1 MLGDMNTPRPS
12 GIPLRADRD
21 AYEREQRRSLTRA
34 ITAMALSRRGEDPAD
49 LLRAAWPHDSAAEI
63 LTKAATTPT
72 STSSYPTYTTA
83 KTLPALA
90 PQSAS
95 VRLFASAMQV
105 DLAGVSKVRI
115 PYMAATPQ
123 PGFIGEGAA
132 APLAQFSLAGVDL
145 GPACKLL
152 ILSAVTGEL
161 ENATPE
167 SASAIIGR
175 SLAEATAKSLDT
187 AVFGS
192 VAATAGLRPAG
203 LLAGVSVTT
212 ATAGGGLAA
221 LVADIGNLAGQ
232 VADAGI
238 AADDLIIITHPETA
252 TKLRLLASPAF
263 TNVVLGTPQVAV
275 GTVIAVAP
283 GGLAV
288 AYSGV
293 PQVEVSREALA
304 HFEDTS
310 PLPIATGAQGSGV
323 LATPVR
329 SAFQTDSLIIRV
341 RCRCAWAALPG
352 AVQYLTG
359 ATW

>member
-12 GIPLRADRD
+12 GIPLRPDHD
-21 AYEREQRRSLTRA
+21 LYEREQRRSLVRA
-34 ITAMALSRRGEDPAD
+34 ITAKALGHKDAEG
-49 LLRAAWPHDSAAEI
+49 LLQRTWPHDSVAEMV
-63 LTKAATTPT
+63 LKAAVSPT
-72 STSSYPTYTTA
+72 STSSYPAYTTA

-90 PQSAS
+90 PQSAA
-95 VRLFASAMQV
+95 VRLFASAMQISL
-105 DLAGVSKVRI
+105 DGVASISI
-115 PYMAATPQ
+115 PVAATQPQ
-123 PGFIGEGAA
+123 PGFVPEGAA
-132 APLAQFSLAGVDL
+132 APLAQFSLSSVTV
-145 GPACKLL
+145 GPACKLM
-152 ILSAVTGEL
+152 ILSACSGEL

-175 SLAEATAKSLDT
+175 SLAVATAKSLDT
-187 AVFGS
+187 AVFS
-192 VAATAGLRPAG
+192 TTAATAGTRPAG

-221 LVADIGNLAGQ
+221 LVADMGNLAGQ

-238 AADDLIIITHPETA
+238 AADDLVIITHPETA
-252 TKLRLLASPAF
+252 MKLRLLASPAF
-263 TNVVLGTPQVAV
+263 TNTVLGTPQVAV
-275 GTVIAVAP
+275 GTVIAIVP
-283 GGLAV
+283 SGLAV

-293 PQVEVSREALA
+293 PDIETSTEATV

-323 LATPVR
+323 LATPTK
-329 SAFQTDSLIIRV
+329 SAFQTNLIIIKV
-341 RCRCAWAALPG
+341 RARCAWAALPG